1 MIYVRTEDLVNPAN
15 PRAGL
20 RPGTPVEPLVLR
32 ARAGECVQVNL
43 TNRLPA
49 TAPDLASWQD
59 LQWVV
64 NRELF
69 KPVAQRDPLQMHF
82 FNNNLIRP
90 SSHVGMTPQLVEYDI
105 TRSEGTVVGINPAD
119 QVVPPVTGGVAT
131 TRPLVWYAGDLKE
144 NETIV
149 GNQRRIEIVATP
161 VEFGGA
167 NITPAD
173 QVKQGQKSLI
183 GTIVIEP
190 ADATFPD
197 TLAQLQA
204 AGTAQQVPDNQ
215 GTGAATRFTR
225 AQVTVASAANA
236 TLGTGGT
243 FREAV
248 MVPQKAVN
256 FFWKDGTSIRGVKQN
271 ELGREGAEDAGH
283 QAVNYAAEPGW
294 FRFQLPPDAP
304 FGNAG
309 TPGSFGALDQD
320 RYFANAL
327 VTAELNTIPA
337 IAGVSAAG
345 DPVTPV
351 FRASAGLAGTKAGN
365 LRVHMLTP
373 YSTDRDSALHIAGH
387 VWQRDPFV
395 CTGAARNVTGA
406 TVNVVQDAQDPAV
419 ALAGRCDPRANVVSS
434 ALGYNMQGKWM
445 GGEEGMGH
453 GYGHWP
459 ILTKAGGTDGVQGDY
474 LFKAWESWGNVNGLW
489 GLVRVTP

>member
-1 MIYVRTEDLVNPAN
+1 
-15 PRAGL
+15 
-20 RPGTPVEPLVLR
+20 
-32 ARAGECVQVNL
+32 
-43 TNRLPA
+43 
-49 TAPDLASWQD
+49 
-59 LQWVV
+59 
-64 NRELF
+64 
-69 KPVAQRDPLQMHF
+69 MHF

-105 TRSEGTVVGINPAD
+105 TRSEGTVVGINAAD
-119 QVVPPVTGGVAT
+119 QVVAPGL
-131 TRPLVWYAGDLKE
+131 TRQLVWYAGDLQD
-144 NETIV
+144 NTTIV
-149 GNQRRIEIVATP
+149 NNARRVEIVATP
-161 VEFGGA
+161 VELGGA

-173 QVKQGQKSLI
+173 QVKQGQKALI
-183 GTIVIEP
+183 GTLVIEP
-190 ADATFPD
+190 AGATYPD

-204 AGTAQQVPDNQ
+204 AGTAQQVPDGQ

-225 AQVTVASAANA
+225 AQATVVSAANLA
-236 TLGTGGT
+236 LGTGGT

-248 MVPQKAVN
+248 MVPQKALN
-256 FFWKDGTSIRGVKQN
+256 FRWKDGTAIRGVKQG

-294 FRFQLPPDAP
+294 FRFKLPPDAA

-309 TPGSFGALDQD
+309 TPNSFGALDQD
-320 RYFANAL
+320 AYFSNTL
-327 VTAELNTIPA
+327 VTAETNAIPA

-351 FRASAGLAGTKAGN
+351 FRAPAGLAGTKAGN
-365 LRVHMLTP
+365 LRIHMLTP
-373 YSTDRDSALHIAGH
+373 FSTDRDSALHIAGH

-395 CTGAARNVTGA
+395 CTGARRNVTGT
-406 TVNVVQDAQDPAV
+406 TVNVVQDAVDAAV
-419 ALAGRCDPRANVVSS
+419 PLAGRCDPRDKVVST

-474 LFKAWESWGNVNGLW
+474 LFKAWESWGNINGMW
-489 GLVRVTP
+489 GLLRVTP